1 MAYAIDTRIPGGLET
16 GRIGRFRAAIAD
28 RLARYATY
36 RTTLAELDS
45 LSDRD
50 LADLGIARTDIHALA
65 REAAM
70 GK

>member
-1 MAYAIDTRIPGGLET
+1 MAYAIDTRIPGGLEA
-16 GRIGRFRAAIAD
+16 GRIGRVRAAIAD

-50 LADLGIARTDIHALA
+50 LADLGIARADIHALA